1 MNYIENVFFCM
12 AAPVVIA
19 LFCVRKYRRRSF
31 IFIFAG
37 MVACL
42 FSSYISTF
50 FARATGATALEATLE
65 ISPLIEE
72 TLKLFPV
79 AFYLMVYEPEKN
91 EAAGEALMVAVGFA
105 TLENTC
111 YLIGSDAGDAVHVL
125 IRGFSTGAMHVAC
138 GAVTAVVLRGL
149 WDSLFLRIIAT
160 LGTLCAAMTCHGIYN
175 ILVNQQGVPAYIGY
189 ALPLLIGA
197 ATIIIRKR
205 VYGPATESA
214 LQSEI

>member
-111 YLIGSDAGDAVHVL
+111 YLIGSDAGEAVHVL

-138 GAVTAVVLRGL
+138 GAITAIVLRVAWGTTYY
-149 WDSLFLRIIAT
+149 RITAT
-160 LGTLCAAMTCHGIYN
+160 LGVLCLAITSHGIYN
-175 ILVNQQGVPAYIGY
+175 VLVNQEGAVAWVGY
-189 ALPLLIGA
+189 MLPLLLGGI
-197 ATIIIRKR
+197 TIVIRRKL
-205 VYGPATESA
+205 YGTVAVLPKP
-214 LQSEI
+214 